1 MEDFNKKLA
10 GDILIETVDLLRATR
25 MEANILKKRLFQD
38 IQFHNKKIIVDL
50 SKCTFID
57 SAFWGALVVSL
68 RRTKETNGAIKLV
81 ITPSLNEEVI
91 HYGGALRVFN
101 CYTTVK
107 DALKSYGYYGEESQ
121 IKYSNQLQNSI

>member
-1 MEDFNKKLA
+1 MEDFNKKLV
-10 GDILIETVDLLRATR
+10 GDILIETVDLLRVTR
-25 MEANILKKRLFQD
+25 MEADIIKKRLFED
-38 IQFHNKKIIVDL
+38 IQLYNKKIIVDL

-81 ITPSLNEEVI
+81 ITPSFNEEVI

-107 DALKSYGYYGEESQ
+107 DALKGYGYYGEESQ
-121 IKYSNQLQNSI
+121 IEFSNQLQYTI